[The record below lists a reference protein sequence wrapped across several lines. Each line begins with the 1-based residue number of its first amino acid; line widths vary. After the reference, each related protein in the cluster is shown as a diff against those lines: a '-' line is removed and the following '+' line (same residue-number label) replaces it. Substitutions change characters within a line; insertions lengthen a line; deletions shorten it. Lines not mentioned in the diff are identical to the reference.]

1 MDIMHLRNRNKKR
14 DALTSTLVA
23 YVQLWQK
30 KPFIMIKKTFLFPST
45 QVEIVH
51 ERAEYELVLHPFH
64 GYNKVQKVSL

>member
-1 MDIMHLRNRNKKR
+1 
-14 DALTSTLVA
+14 
-23 YVQLWQK
+23 
-30 KPFIMIKKTFLFPST
+30 MIKKTFLFPST